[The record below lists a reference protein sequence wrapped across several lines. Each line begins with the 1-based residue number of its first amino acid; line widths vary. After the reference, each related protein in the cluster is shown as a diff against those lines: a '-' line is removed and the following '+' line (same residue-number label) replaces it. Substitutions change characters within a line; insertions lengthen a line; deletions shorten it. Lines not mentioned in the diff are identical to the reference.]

1 MIRSD
6 IARDGKGFFSVR
18 WKQEKLSGRLR
29 VWRVRGCGGSM
40 KLTDEQ
46 IRYFVAQEKKKGT
59 SSLELVFLL
68 HDNGVPIYEI
78 SDFLDLSV
86 KYIEGVL
93 GDQ

>member
-1 MIRSD
+1 MCLLQ
-6 IARDGKGFFSVR
+6 KKCSV
-18 WKQEKLSGRLR
+18 LSALNF
-29 VWRVRGCGGSM
+29 RGVSGAM

-86 KYIEGVL
+86 KYVEGVL